1 MRINNSKT
9 WFEEGIYNCDSG
21 GSITKVAPVW
31 RKEYLSPQLV
41 AAVLRTVLLEQD
53 LTRNNII
60 EIERRRSFF
69 ELLYHF
75 CVFAVLTCLFFPC
88 TGLQVVGFLVGCS
101 WGMDQQEGERAFH
114 QQHLTN
120 HDQTPVLREQRHVPR
135 RPEESI
141 PTQGDSKFEGL
152 AVILQWM
159 EQQRRDDAVVQEERL
174 RLQRREDL
182 ERQEDRL
189 RLLKKEEWER
199 NQAEKERLER
209 KELERDKA
217 MRDHQLLMM
226 AEQNK
231 AEERRVG
238 TSRESQ
244 NTDRRRQDAMFSV
257 PYFKEKD
264 NLEEFLQTAER
275 RLSQGH
281 VHEDSWVAIIADKL
295 PGRLS
300 GVWLSAAGED
310 KTFEEI
316 KRDFLRVNGFTPKIA
331 GETFFGFTLDKCKGL
346 TAEQVYHKGLKLFR
360 SMNAPMV
367 PDPKLEFRTITA
379 WLYHLVPKRAKDK
392 IDSRTIKEP
401 SDLIEAV
408 SDYLMREGD
417 MLEGA
422 TATFKQLSV
431 ENKKEFVRGN
441 CFICGKPGHRASN
454 CRQAR
459 GNESVKGNESAP
471 KQWSKEGKEPYKI
484 ICFICQEEGHKAPQ
498 CPRKMVKEEQ
508 KEVGA
513 KTRPLKRLRASSTSE
528 VELPGKVN
536 GMDVLV
542 LLDSGAAV
550 SVVPEHLVSSEQFT
564 GETIWVKPFKAKEAY
579 ACSLALVP
587 FSMGGMQW
595 EEKVAVDSE
604 CSEEEG
610 EILYC
615 LNIRSERGLKL
626 ITYVNKMEEEAVVNR
641 VTTRSEA
648 KEKEKQEAEV
658 ALVVEKQKPKVKA
671 VELGDHAVDR
681 DPVEETMEV
690 VEPRVSS
697 AQLEQALQGLADEN
711 LVEEEQ
717 GVLVIPPV
725 PGKEADVDRLVKLTE
740 EDLTLKSW
748 REKADKG
755 DQDFAW
761 GEGLLFQVTTN
772 QLEEETMLLVLP
784 LPLRAQ
790 VMQLAHEGMGHMG
803 FKRVLVLIKQKFVWP
818 GMGVDVRAHCESC
831 RVCQMSKRQNARKA
845 PLMIRPVL
853 SEPFEAIAFD
863 LVGPMDPGQ
872 GGCRFLL
879 TAICMASRWPE
890 AIPLRTVTAEDVA
903 EGMFAVFS
911 RTGLPLQLLTDQG
924 PQFMSAIV
932 KSMCKQL
939 KVDNIR
945 TAPYH
950 PECNGMIERMHG
962 TLNSMLTKASSL
974 GLDWVKQVPFALF
987 AMRLAPNRDTGLSP
1001 FQLVYGRQVRS
1012 PLDVLYEGWVDVELG
1027 EFDVELWS
1035 GWLGERMKVWSEVA
1049 REKGLEASAARK
1061 QHFDKKAVVRVLK
1074 PGDKVLCRI
1083 PGMIKKL
1090 RESWKGPYT
1099 VKKKLNDVD
1108 YLVEIRQGKSKVLHI
1123 NNLKLFKERE
1133 EKVRRLTV
1141 VADCV
1146 DDDPDLAGVKMG
1158 DRCLGFDDKIIE
1170 ELEAAY
1176 PQVFSDLPG
1185 RTDLCQLIISTVS
1198 EQPLAAHPHR
1208 VPDKWK
1214 EGVRHEVLK
1223 LEEQG
1228 IIVRSNSPW
1237 ASPIVPV
1244 PKPDGSIRICIDYRR
1259 LNSITIKDPYY
1270 MVTLEEILDR
1280 VGNCGVVSKID
1291 LTKGYY
1297 QIEVHPESMEKTTFV
1312 SFVGKFM
1319 FKRMPFGLANAPAIF
1334 QRVMER
1340 ALEGCYQFSAPYID
1354 DVIVFSGSVEEHTH
1368 QLGEVV
1374 RALSKAGLTIR
1385 KSKCVFGRRSVEYLG
1400 HRIGSGCLAV
1410 PEHRV
1415 TAMKEYVLPHTKR
1428 QLRAFLGAAS
1438 YNRQFVYQFA
1448 WYSSA
1453 LSPSTSLSAPAVV
1466 DWDDSKLKAFNHLKV
1481 SLCTMCILTIPSS
1494 EDEFCL
1500 HTDASAMGIG
1510 ATLNVIRDNKELT
1523 VAFFSRQLHGAQ
1535 VRYSA
1540 TELEALA
1547 IIRSVFF
1554 FAHYLHGRQ
1563 FVIITDHKA
1572 LTSWM
1577 SSPRLNRRLQSW
1589 AMKLMDF
1596 SFTIKYRPGPDV
1608 GDADGLS
1615 RQAWAETG
1623 EDTSGFSQRGG
1634 DVGRNPTGRIIEG
1647 GSELSMSSAGTD
1659 SAGTGLHKL

>member
-1 MRINNSKT
+1 M
-9 WFEEGIYNCDSG
+9 
-21 GSITKVAPVW
+21 A
-31 RKEYLSPQLV
+31 
-41 AAVLRTVLLEQD
+41 
-53 LTRNNII
+53 
-60 EIERRRSFF
+60 
-69 ELLYHF
+69 
-75 CVFAVLTCLFFPC
+75 
-88 TGLQVVGFLVGCS
+88 
-101 WGMDQQEGERAFH
+101 QQEGEREDH
-114 QQHLTN
+114 IRYGVD
-120 HDQTPVLREQRHVPR
+120 HDSTPVLRESRHVPR
-135 RPEESI
+135 RVEETI
-141 PTQGDSKFEGL
+141 PAHGEGKLDGL
-152 AVILQWM
+152 AVLMQWM
-159 EQQRRDDAVVQEERL
+159 TENQKELER
-174 RLQRREDL
+174 QRREDQL
-182 ERQEDRL
+182 RLEERQRLQRKEDLDRQEALIRLQKKEDEDRH
-189 RLLKKEEWER
+189 
-199 NQAEKERLER
+199 QAEKERLER
-209 KELERDKA
+209 LELERDKA

-238 TSRESQ
+238 ANRESLD
-244 NTDRRRQDAMFSV
+244 TDRKRHDALYSV
-257 PYFKEKD
+257 PLYKEKED
-264 NLEEFLQTAER
+264 LEEYLQVAER
-275 RLSQGH
+275 RLRQGR
-281 VHEDSWVAIIADKL
+281 VSEDSWVSIIGDKL
-295 PGRLS
+295 TGRLS
-300 GVWLSAAGED
+300 TVWLDAAVD
-310 KTFEEI
+310 DRTFDETR
-316 KRDFLRVNGFTPKIA
+316 KAFLRVCGFTPKIA
-331 GETFFGFTLDKCKGL
+331 GETFFGFTLKQCKGL
-346 TAEQVYHKGLKLFR
+346 TAEQVYHKGQKLFR
-360 SMNAPMV
+360 SLNAPLV
-367 PDPKLEFRTITA
+367 PDPKLEFTTLSA
-379 WLYHLVPKRAKDK
+379 WVYHLMPKRAKAV
-392 IDSRTIKEP
+392 IDSRTITCP
-401 SDLIEAV
+401 GDLVEAV
-408 SDYLMREGD
+408 SDYLM
-417 MLEGA
+417 LEGEMTEGV
-422 TATFKQLSV
+422 TATFRQMELGDRKD
-431 ENKKEFVRGN
+431 FVRGN

-459 GNESVKGNESAP
+459 GNDNVKGNESAP

-498 CPRKMVKEEQ
+498 CPRKMGKEEP
-508 KEVGA
+508 KGAGA
-513 KTRPLKRLRASSTSE
+513 KTRPLKRLRASSSSE
-528 VELPGKVN
+528 VEIPGKVN
-536 GMDVLV
+536 GVEVLV

-550 SVVPEHLVSSEQFT
+550 SVVPEHLVSKEQYT

-579 ACSLALVP
+579 ACPLASVP
-587 FSMGGMQW
+587 FSMGDMQW
-595 EEKVAVDSE
+595 EEQVAVDTA

-615 LNIRSERGLKL
+615 LNIRSERGLNL
-626 ITYVNKMEEEAVVNR
+626 IKFVNKIEDEAVINR

-648 KEKEKQEAEV
+648 EKKKKQESEV
-658 ALVVEKQKPKVKA
+658 AQVVKQQKPNVKA
-671 VELGDHAVDR
+671 VLGDHAVDR

-690 VEPRVSS
+690 VKPRVSS

-740 EDLTLKSW
+740 DDLTLKSW

-755 DQDFAW
+755 DQDFVW

-784 LPLRAQ
+784 APLRAQ
-790 VMQLAHEGMGHMG
+790 VMKIAHEGMGHMG
-803 FKRVLVLIKQKFVWP
+803 FKRVLALIKKRFVWP
-818 GMGVDVRAHCESC
+818 NMGVEIRAHCQSC
-831 RVCQMSKRQNARKA
+831 QVCQKSKRQNARKA

-853 SEPFEAIAFD
+853 SEPFESIAFD

-872 GGCRFLL
+872 GGARFIL

-903 EGMFAVFS
+903 EGMFAVFA
-911 RTGLPLQLLTDQG
+911 RTGIPLQVLTDQG
-924 PQFMSAIV
+924 PQFMSALV
-932 KSMCKQL
+932 KSMCQQL

-962 TLNSMLTKASSL
+962 TLNSMLTKARSL
-974 GLDWVKQVPFALF
+974 GLDWVRQLPFALF
-987 AMRLAPNRDTGLSP
+987 AMRSAPNRDTGLSP

-1012 PLDVLYEGWVDVELG
+1012 PLDVLYEGWVDVEYE
-1027 EFDVELWS
+1027 EFDVEVWS
-1035 GWLGERMKVWSEVA
+1035 DWLGKRMKVWSEVA

-1061 QHFDKKAVVRVLK
+1061 QHFDRKAVTRVLK

-1099 VKKKLNDVD
+1099 VRKKLNDVD
-1108 YLVEIRQGKSKVLHI
+1108 YLVEVRKGKTKVMHI

-1133 EKVRRLTV
+1133 ECVRRLTV
-1141 VADCV
+1141 VGEYV
-1146 DDDPDLAGVKMG
+1146 EDDPGLKGVRMG
-1158 DRCLGFDDKIIE
+1158 EKCSGFDDKVIE

-1176 PQVFSDLPG
+1176 PQVFSDRPG
-1185 RTDLCQLIISTVS
+1185 RTDLCQLVISTVS

-1214 EGVRHEVLK
+1214 EGVRQEILK

-1259 LNSITIKDPYY
+1259 INSITIKDPYY

-1280 VGNCGVVSKID
+1280 VGSSGVISKID

-1340 ALEGCYQFSAPYID
+1340 ALERCYQFAAPYID
-1354 DVIVFSGSVEEHTH
+1354 DVLVFSGSVENHKFH
-1368 QLGEVV
+1368 LGEVV
-1374 RALSKAGLTIR
+1374 RALSEAGLTVR

-1415 TAMKEYVLPHTKR
+1415 TAMKEYLRPHSKR
-1428 QLRAFLGAAS
+1428 QLKAFLGAAS
-1438 YNRQFVYQFA
+1438 YYRQFVYQFA
-1448 WYSSA
+1448 WYSAA

-1466 DWDDSKLKAFNHLKV
+1466 DWDDSKLKAFNHLRV
-1481 SLCTMCILTIPSS
+1481 SLCTMCVLTIPSS

-1510 ATLNVIRDNKELT
+1510 ATLNVIRMGKELT
-1523 VAFFSRQLHGAQ
+1523 VSFFSRQLQGAQ
-1535 VRYSA
+1535 TRYSA

-1547 IIRSVFF
+1547 IIRSIFF
-1554 FAHYLHGRQ
+1554 YAHYLHGRE
-1563 FVIITDHKA
+1563 FTVITDHKA

-1577 SSPRLNRRLQSW
+1577 SSTRLNRRLQGW
-1589 AMKLMDF
+1589 ALKLLDF
-1596 SFTIKYRPGPDV
+1596 TFTIKYRPGSEV

-1615 RQAWAETG
+1615 RQSWAETDETG
-1623 EDTSGFSQRGG
+1623 EDTSRISQRGG
-1634 DVGRNPTGRIIEG
+1634 DVGRNPTE
-1647 GSELSMSSAGTD
+1647 
-1659 SAGTGLHKL
+1659 